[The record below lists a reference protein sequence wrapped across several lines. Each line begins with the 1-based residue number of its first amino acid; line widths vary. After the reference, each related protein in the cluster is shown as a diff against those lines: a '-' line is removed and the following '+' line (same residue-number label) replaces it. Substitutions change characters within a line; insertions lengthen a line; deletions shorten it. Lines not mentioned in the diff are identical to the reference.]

1 MAELS
6 ASGIYGF
13 PVGSLEGVARGVDP
27 RDGAAGDPRVV
38 GWLREAVQEG
48 DRINQSDPG
57 YDDAAKGMAY
67 IVGDQLKVGRDAP
80 ASYLP
85 QMQINESRKVTQA
98 HASVLTDLKPVWT
111 YKSENPAYAQHG
123 YLLNSLIIAWYVKT
137 MADLELGNTVKYAL
151 AAGTADTLCEWDPH
165 ARFGGDHRIIARDF
179 RDTLPWRP
187 APMSRSVQDWQG
199 VTFREEHTVNVLRG
213 MYPTKAHL
221 FNPTSDSLLGTLMGR
236 FRSLTSR
243 LVSPAT
249 DTLGGLS
256 SASSNLKPKSGHV
269 LFYRTFLDDQTRN
282 LTTSDIVMG
291 PPGASYTF
299 TCHPGERLY
308 PNKRVICWTPEAV
321 VWDGPSPFWHGM
333 FPFSRLKLWEVPWQF
348 LGVALLKDLTPVQ
361 DGINDLANDIRL
373 GIKQWMN
380 QTTVYDRQA
389 VSETFMKLFD
399 PRRPGARVKTNPTY
413 GDGFKKL
420 DGPNPQVLALGLE
433 FLEKLI
439 SKFGDLSGVANL
451 ETLLQLRQM
460 PGADTI
466 RTYYEAQTPALRSEG
481 RMMEAYIRDLAEMLK
496 VNTFQYMTQA
506 KRVAMLGEAALTLED
521 FDFDPGNLVPALEV
535 GQPGYTPELDAS
547 VSREQRAQFFHKLL
561 TFRVAPNSLLAMDS
575 AERKMLYLT
584 LARDGLVDMLT
595 LLEVLEVPNV
605 GTFPPI
611 PLPPLRPPD
620 PQEVLKSLVGDPLTG
635 TPPDGK
641 YIMSPEGQVMEMRQ
655 PLTIIERLQAQ
666 QLLGIGAQAQ
676 PAEAGR
682 PPSGQ
687 AEPHSET
694 KSDGKGGQRGVVSE
708 SQHGKAPG
716 GGPGSET

>member
-1 MAELS
+1 MADLS
-6 ASGIYGF
+6 PSGIYGM
-13 PVGSLEGVARGVDP
+13 PIGTLESLKGVDS
-27 RDGAAGDPRVV
+27 REGASGDPRVV

-48 DRINQSDPG
+48 DRINQSDPS
-57 YDDAAKGMAY
+57 YDQAAQGMAY
-67 IVGDQLKVGRDAP
+67 VVGEQRKVGRDAP
-80 ASYLP
+80 AAYLP
-85 QMQINESRKVTQA
+85 QMTINESRKVVQA

-111 YKSENPAYAQHG
+111 YKSENPAYSQHG

-137 MADLELGNTVKYAL
+137 MADLELGNTAKYAL

-165 ARFGGDHRIIARDF
+165 ARFGGDHRIMARDY

-187 APMSRSVQDWQG
+187 APMSRNVQDWQG
-199 VTFREEHTVNVLRG
+199 VTFREEHTINVLRG
-213 MYPTKAHL
+213 MYPTKALL
-221 FNPTSDSLLGTLMGR
+221 FNATSDSLLGTLMGR

-243 LVSPAT
+243 LISPAT

-269 LFYRTFLDDQTRN
+269 LLYRTFLEDQTRN
-282 LTTSDIVMG
+282 LTLKPIVMG

-299 TCHPGERLY
+299 VCQPGERLY
-308 PNKRVICWTPEAV
+308 PNKRCIVSTPEV
-321 VWDGPSPFWHGM
+321 IVWDGPSPFWHGM

-348 LGVALLKDLTPVQ
+348 NGVSLLNDLIPLQ
-361 DGINDLANDIRL
+361 DGINDLTNDIRL
-373 GIKQWMN
+373 GIKQWMD

-389 VSETFMKLFD
+389 VSESFMKLFD
-399 PRRPGARVKTNPTY
+399 PRRPGAKVKTNPTY

-481 RMMEAYIRDLAEMLK
+481 RMIEAYIRDLAEMLK

-521 FDFDPGNLVPALEV
+521 FDFDPGNLVPALEP
-535 GQPGYTPELDAS
+535 GQPGYTKELDAS
-547 VSREQRAQFFHKLL
+547 LPREQRAQFFHQLL
-561 TFRVAPNSLLAMDS
+561 SFRVNPNSLLAMD
-575 AERKMLYLT
+575 APERKMLMLT
-584 LARDGLVDMLT
+584 LAREGLVDILT
-595 LLEVLEVPNV
+595 LLEALEVPNV
-605 GTFPPI
+605 GTFPPM
-611 PLPPLRPPD
+611 PLPPVRPPD
-620 PQEVLKSLVGDPLTG
+620 PQEVLKSLVGDPVAG

-641 YIMSPEGQVMEMRQ
+641 YIMGPDGQVLEMRQ

-666 QLLGIGAQAQ
+666 QALGLTPGAG
-676 PAEAGR
+676 AEAGR

-687 AEPHSET
+687 AEPHSEE
-694 KSDGKGGQRGVVSE
+694 KSDGKGGKRQVVSE

-716 GGPGSET
+716 KGPGSET